1 MSIDIEQQYDK
12 IYRYCYFKLRDR
24 DVSEDITQETFLRFL
39 EKYSGL
45 RSESALKCLYTIAR
59 NLCIDEYRK
68 PHMEPVEESMTDI
81 AWEDRALTNLA
92 VRNALSKLDAD
103 EQELLLLRYVNEVPV
118 GAIGK
123 ILGVSRFSVHR
134 KLSSASKRFEEELW
148 KEEDHGSLER

>member
-1 MSIDIEQQYDK
+1 
-12 IYRYCYFKLRDR
+12 
-24 DVSEDITQETFLRFL
+24 
-39 EKYSGL
+39 
-45 RSESALKCLYTIAR
+45 
-59 NLCIDEYRK
+59 
-68 PHMEPVEESMTDI
+68 MEPVEESMTDI

-134 KLSSASKRFEEELW
+134 KLSSASKRCEYELW
-148 KEEDHGSLER
+148 KEEDHGSLERRTEGCI